1 MWLSN
6 RDCLTVSQNS
16 VSDWVRHKSDS
27 QTVRES
33 KSHSQTHN
41 ARINQSVSKWG
52 KWLAYSLAPFN
63 VLFKTAF
70 RQSYWDDW
78 ARGICCWHRKFKN
91 VSNIHTCIYTKRN
104 LSTQTIFFPSI
115 HIFPRG
121 HSSPC
126 EMFYIQN
133 KLTSAGTEDSILS
146 GIKLVPLVS
155 SHIYRL
161 LHGSWARTIFI
172 HGLIVNLSYIITC
185 NIFHL
190 QISTPDK
197 TENIEPRVI
206 HRSPWSWFAN
216 VKYFTLKSL
225 LSLWERATSNC
236 ESQTY
241 SYCFHSQKN

>member
-1 MWLSN
+1 MQPKNKSICSRLDNHIMWLSN

-104 LSTQTIFFPSI
+104 LSTQTIFSHLYIYFHVVI
-115 HIFPRG
+115 ALHVKCFIF
-121 HSSPC
+121 
-126 EMFYIQN
+126 
-133 KLTSAGTEDSILS
+133 
-146 GIKLVPLVS
+146 
-155 SHIYRL
+155 
-161 LHGSWARTIFI
+161 
-172 HGLIVNLSYIITC
+172 
-185 NIFHL
+185 
-190 QISTPDK
+190 K
-197 TENIEPRVI
+197 TN
-206 HRSPWSWFAN
+206 
-216 VKYFTLKSL
+216 
-225 LSLWERATSNC
+225 
-236 ESQTY
+236 
-241 SYCFHSQKN
+241 